1 VVGISP
7 FKVAFSVTDEQAD
20 HPFRAFVFKNRGALL
35 AIPAVWLALRGRP
48 SAFSTALGLPIA
60 FAGEFLR
67 CWAVGYSGVT
77 TRSDRV
83 TAPEFV
89 SNGPYAHLRNP
100 LYVGNFLT
108 ALGFTIAFTGAL
120 PARSRASV
128 MTLSLGFMAAVYSV
142 IIPHEEAFL
151 AKEFGE
157 DFALYLERV
166 PPIIPRLSSYSR
178 AQGEFD
184 PAVIGK
190 AETRTWVTFGLMLAA
205 LALRARKAAR

>member
-1 VVGISP
+1 VDGQQS
-7 FKVAFSVTDEQAD
+7 DD
-20 HPFRAFVFKNRGALL
+20 PFRAFVFKHRGALL
-35 AIPAVWLALRGRP
+35 AIPALWLGFRGRP
-48 SAFSTALGLPIA
+48 SAFSTVLGLPIA

-77 TRSDRV
+77 TRGDRV
-83 TAPEFV
+83 EAPEFV

-100 LYVGNFLT
+100 LYLGNFLT
-108 ALGFTIAFTGAL
+108 ALGFSIAFTGGL

-128 MTLSLGFMAAVYSV
+128 MAFGLGFMAAIYSV

-151 AKEFGE
+151 AKRFGE

-166 PPIIPRLSSYSR
+166 PPIVPRLSSYSR
-178 AQGEFD
+178 ARGEFD

-205 LALRARKAAR
+205 LALRARRAAG